1 MSPSAKSSSLTRAT
15 AWKRVAEVS
24 GQPES
29 GVTKRTNILAV
40 VRGPFGDERIDP
52 TPVRNLRTACARH
65 HDLIVP
71 IVPRAR
77 TTAAL
82 DTVDCFFADPPF
94 NLGKDYGT
102 DVHDEHPE
110 DHAVV

>member
-1 MSPSAKSSSLTRAT
+1 MHPTVPFRSLAAVWPDRPVTAGWLEARLASSR
-15 AWKRVAEVS
+15 
-24 GQPES
+24 
-29 GVTKRTNILAV
+29 
-40 VRGPFGDERIDP
+40 RGTWIR
-52 TPVRNLRTACARH
+52 LRKH
-65 HDLIVP
+65 PYDDLIVP

>member
-1 MSPSAKSSSLTRAT
+1 MLPTVPFWSLA
-15 AWKRVAEVS
+15 
-24 GQPES
+24 
-29 GVTKRTNILAV
+29 AV
-40 VRGPFGDERIDP
+40 WPDR
-52 TPVRNLRTACARH
+52 PVRAGCLRSKLKGLKPKWDVDPAPEH
-65 HDLIVP
+65 PHDDLVVP